1 MEALL
6 SITIVILG
14 LILIPTVSLL
24 CYIAYKIGYKKGRY
38 NLSKEE
44 ESLVI
49 DFYREHK
56 DFFENYK
63 EERK

>member
-1 MEALL
+1 MDALI
-6 SITIVILG
+6 SIMTVILG
-14 LILIPTVSLL
+14 LILIPIISLL
-24 CYIAYKIGYKKGRY
+24 CYISYKIGYRKGRY
-38 NLSKEE
+38 DLSKEE

>member
-1 MEALL
+1 MDALI
-6 SITIVILG
+6 SIMTVILG
-14 LILIPTVSLL
+14 LILIPIISLL
-24 CYIAYKIGYKKGRY
+24 CYITYKIGYRKGRY
-38 NLSKEE
+38 DLSKEE